1 VAAPL
6 DQCGFFVTGIVRAS
20 LKTMPLN
27 CVSSVAKAFASL
39 TLLFCAGIC
48 TAAYPD
54 RPIRLVVP
62 AAPGGAIDV
71 VGRIVGVKLSDV
83 LLQNVVIDNRAG
95 ANNIIGT
102 EIAARSPA
110 DGYTLLITA
119 GAHTINPAVYKK
131 LPYDALRDFAP
142 ISHICNSGG
151 LVIVVHPSFGARS
164 LTQLIEMARASPG
177 KIVYGSAGFGNST
190 HLASE
195 LFQMM
200 AHVKFIHV
208 PYKGAGP
215 AVNDL
220 LGGQIP
226 LMFGPSPV
234 VVPMVQAGR
243 LRPLAFTGLK
253 RSSQLPDL
261 PTVDEAGV
269 KGYENSGW
277 YGLYGPRGTPKA
289 VVARVNAAILEVL
302 QMPDTRARF
311 AALNLEP
318 IGSSPEEFA
327 RFLKADLE
335 KYAAIA
341 KAAGIV
347 PE

>member
-1 VAAPL
+1 MKIPCA
-6 DQCGFFVTGIVRAS
+6 FFLLVLAS
-20 LKTMPLN
+20 GA
-27 CVSSVAKAFASL
+27 SV
-39 TLLFCAGIC
+39 
-48 TAAYPD
+48 AAYPE

-71 VGRIVGVKLSDV
+71 VGRIMGVKLSDV
-83 LLQNVVIDNRAG
+83 LGQNVVIDNRAG

-102 EIAARSPA
+102 EIAARAVP

-131 LPYDALRDFAP
+131 LPYDALRDFSP
-142 ISHICNSGG
+142 IGHICNSGG
-151 LVIVVHPSFGARS
+151 LVVVVHPSFGAKT
-164 LTQLIEMARASPG
+164 LQQLIDMARASPG
-177 KIVYGSAGFGNST
+177 KIAYGSAGFGNST
-190 HLASE
+190 HLAAE

-200 AHVKFIHV
+200 ANVKLIHV

-215 AVNDL
+215 AVTDL

-253 RSSQLPDL
+253 RSSQLPDV
-261 PTVDEAGV
+261 PTVDEAGI

-277 YGLYGPRGTPKA
+277 YGMYGPRGTPKEI
-289 VVARVNAAILEVL
+289 VARVNAAIRQIV
-302 QMPDTRARF
+302 QMPDTRERF
-311 AALNLEP
+311 AGLNLDP
-318 IGSSPEEFA
+318 IGSTPEEFA
-327 RFLKADLE
+327 RFLKDDLA

-341 KAAGIV
+341 KAAGIK

>member
-1 VAAPL
+1 MDVSVRSPAQALVWVVFAVAAS
-6 DQCGFFVTGIVRAS
+6 I
-20 LKTMPLN
+20 
-27 CVSSVAKAFASL
+27 
-39 TLLFCAGIC
+39 CA
-48 TAAYPD
+48 AAYPE

-62 AAPGGAIDV
+62 AAAGGAIDV
-71 VGRIVGVKLSDV
+71 VGRIVGLKLGEQ
-83 LLQNVVIDNRAG
+83 LGQTIVIDNRGG

-102 EIAARSPA
+102 EIAARSPP

-119 GAHTINPAVYKK
+119 GAHTINPAVYRK
-131 LPYDALRDFAP
+131 LPYDALRDFTP
-142 ISHICNSGG
+142 ISHIANSGG
-151 LVIVVHPSFGARS
+151 LVIVVHPSFGART
-164 LTQLIEMARASPG
+164 LQQLIDMARASPG
-177 KIVYGSAGFGNST
+177 KIAYGSAGFGNST
-190 HLASE
+190 HIAGE
-195 LFQMM
+195 MFQVM
-200 AHVKFIHV
+200 AGVKLIHV

-253 RSSQLPDL
+253 RSSQLPDV

-277 YGLYGPRGTPKA
+277 YGMYGPRGVPKA
-289 VVARVNAAILEVL
+289 IVARLNAALVAIV
-302 QMPDTRARF
+302 QMPDTRERF

-318 IGSSPEEFA
+318 VGSSPEQFA
-327 RFLKADLE
+327 QFLKDDLE
-335 KYAAIA
+335 KYARIA
-341 KAAGIV
+341 KAAGIK

>member
-1 VAAPL
+1 MNSFSVNSVLA
-6 DQCGFFVTGIVRAS
+6 
-20 LKTMPLN
+20 
-27 CVSSVAKAFASL
+27 VAKVLAFVLALSA
-39 TLLFCAGIC
+39 TVSF
-48 TAAYPD
+48 AAYPD

-62 AAPGGAIDV
+62 AAPGGAIDI
-71 VGRIVGVKLSDV
+71 VGRIMGVKLSEMFA
-83 LLQNVVIDNRAG
+83 QNVVIDNRAG

-102 EIAARSPA
+102 EIAARSVP

-119 GAHTINPAVYKK
+119 GAHTINPAVYKR

-142 ISHICNSGG
+142 IGLIANSGG
-151 LVIVVHPSFGARS
+151 LVIVVHPSFGAKT
-164 LTQLIEMARASPG
+164 LQQLIDMARAAPG
-177 KIVYGSAGFGNST
+177 KIVFGSAGYGNST
-190 HLASE
+190 HLAAE
-195 LFQMM
+195 LFQTM
-200 AHVKFIHV
+200 ANVKLTHV

-215 AVNDL
+215 AATDL

-253 RSSQLPDL
+253 RSSQLPDV

-269 KGYENSGW
+269 KGYESTGW
-277 YGLYGPRGTPKA
+277 YGMYGPRGTPKEA
-289 VVARVNAAILEVL
+289 IARVNASIRQIV
-302 QMPDTRARF
+302 QTPDTRERF

-318 IGSSPEEFA
+318 IGSTPEEFA
-327 RFLKADLE
+327 QFLKQDLE

-341 KAAGIV
+341 KAAGIK

>member
-1 VAAPL
+1 MSMDVSVRSPAQALVWVVFAVAAS
-6 DQCGFFVTGIVRAS
+6 I
-20 LKTMPLN
+20 
-27 CVSSVAKAFASL
+27 
-39 TLLFCAGIC
+39 CA
-48 TAAYPD
+48 AAYPE

-62 AAPGGAIDV
+62 AAAGGAIDV
-71 VGRIVGVKLSDV
+71 VGRIVGLKLGEQ
-83 LLQNVVIDNRAG
+83 LGQTIVIDNRGG

-102 EIAARSPA
+102 EIAARSPP

-119 GAHTINPAVYKK
+119 GAHTINPAVYRK
-131 LPYDALRDFAP
+131 LPYDALRDFTP
-142 ISHICNSGG
+142 ISHIANSGG
-151 LVIVVHPSFGARS
+151 LVIVVHPSFGART
-164 LTQLIEMARASPG
+164 LQQLIEMARASPG
-177 KIVYGSAGFGNST
+177 KIAYGSAGFGNST
-190 HLASE
+190 HIAGE
-195 LFQMM
+195 MFQVM
-200 AHVKFIHV
+200 AGVKLIHV

-253 RSSQLPDL
+253 RSSQLPDV

-277 YGLYGPRGTPKA
+277 YGMYGPRGVPEA
-289 VVARVNAAILEVL
+289 IVARLNAALVAIVK
-302 QMPDTRARF
+302 MPDTRERF

-318 IGSSPEEFA
+318 VGSSPEQFA
-327 RFLKADLE
+327 QFLKDDLE
-335 KYAAIA
+335 KYARIA
-341 KAAGIV
+341 KAAGIK

>member
-1 VAAPL
+1 MLIAGTPPGITTMTRPL
-6 DQCGFFVTGIVRAS
+6 LA
-20 LKTMPLN
+20 L
-27 CVSSVAKAFASL
+27 AL
-39 TLLFCAGIC
+39 TFYACIAL
-48 TAAYPD
+48 AAYPD

-71 VGRIVGVKLSDV
+71 VGRIVGLKLTDI
-83 LLQNVVIDNRAG
+83 LGQTIVIDNRAG

-102 EIAARSPA
+102 EIAARSPP

-142 ISHICNSGG
+142 IVQIANSGG
-151 LVIVVHPSFGARS
+151 LVVVVHPSFGART
-164 LTQLIEMARASPG
+164 LQQLIEMARASPG
-177 KIVYGSAGFGNST
+177 KIAYGSAGFGNST
-190 HLASE
+190 HLAAE

-200 AHVKFIHV
+200 ASVKFIHV

-215 AVNDL
+215 AATDL

-253 RSSQLPDL
+253 RSSQLPDV

-269 KGYENSGW
+269 KGYESTGW
-277 YGLYGPRGTPKA
+277 YGMYGPRGTPKA
-289 VVARVNAAILEVL
+289 IVTRVSAAVREIVQL
-302 QMPDTRARF
+302 PDTRERF

-318 IGSSPEEFA
+318 IGSTPEEFA
-327 RFLKADLE
+327 QFLKNDLE

-341 KAAGIV
+341 KAAGIK

>member
-1 VAAPL
+1 M
-6 DQCGFFVTGIVRAS
+6 QFFSVNSV
-20 LKTMPLN
+20 L
-27 CVSSVAKAFASL
+27 SVAKIFALVSAFQA
-39 TLLFCAGIC
+39 TVTF
-48 TAAYPD
+48 AAYPD

-71 VGRIVGVKLSDV
+71 VGRIMGVKLSDV
-83 LLQNVVIDNRAG
+83 LGQNGVSDNRAG

-102 EIAARSPA
+102 EIAARAVP

-131 LPYDALRDFAP
+131 LPYDALTDFTP

-151 LVIVVHPSFGARS
+151 LVIVVHPSFGAKT
-164 LTQLIEMARASPG
+164 LKELIDMARASPG
-177 KIVYGSAGFGNST
+177 KIAYGSAGFGNST
-190 HLASE
+190 HLAAE

-200 AHVKFIHV
+200 ANVKFIHV

-215 AVNDL
+215 AVTDL

-253 RSSQLPDL
+253 RSSQLPDV
-261 PTVDEAGV
+261 PTVDEAGI

-277 YGLYGPRGTPKA
+277 YGMYGPRGTPKE
-289 VVARVNAAILEVL
+289 VVGRVNAAIVKIV
-302 QMPDTRARF
+302 QMADTRERF
-311 AALNLEP
+311 AGLNLEP
-318 IGSSPEEFA
+318 IGSTPEAFA
-327 RFLKADLE
+327 QFLKDDLA

-341 KAAGIV
+341 KAAGIK